1 MSRLWPQQGS
11 YWKNRRF
18 VLIIFKSNDYSG
30 IKSVVG
36 PTEGI
41 GRFPVQL
48 CGKNM
53 DQFENGVHLLWS
65 EIPSLIQPERGNIL
79 SILFIWG
86 GGWGQRVC
94 PPPRLNYWGA
104 SPLLPMPQ
112 Y

>member
-30 IKSVVG
+30 IKSVIG

-48 CGKNM
+48 CEKIWTSLKTVFIWFG
-53 DQFENGVHLLWS
+53 QFEHDLKVIMFGCNTS
-65 EIPSLIQPERGNIL
+65 EKCL
-79 SILFIWG
+79 
-86 GGWGQRVC
+86 
-94 PPPRLNYWGA
+94 
-104 SPLLPMPQ
+104 
-112 Y
+112 